1 MSSRKA
7 RRKPFSATL
16 QITEGCNLRCKMCY
30 YWGDTGTYSNRNIES
45 KPNIMD
51 IGLIEQI
58 VKESGVK
65 FYSLFGGE
73 PLTHPEIEKIVKIIK
88 ASGSRIDTPT
98 NGTLLKKHAAML
110 VELGFDSIRVSLDG
124 PRDVNDIQ
132 RGKGS
137 YEKAIEGLKA
147 LYEEKKRTEKKLP
160 VIGLLYTITPINYL
174 QTEKFFLEDLD
185 LIYLHNIT
193 IQLENF
199 ITEEMGKNY
208 ESFLKSHFNI
218 TSNRYWKGMVR
229 SYNDF
234 KDMDFVELSRQLNSV
249 ETFLKQKGI
258 VVIKEPPINSIDD
271 LEAYFKAEWGKL
283 SIQYETCPLPWV
295 STDIAANGDV
305 VPCHVF
311 YDLVV
316 GNLHK
321 NSLLE
326 VWKGG
331 KFKIFRE
338 YMEKNK
344 LMSICNGCC
353 LLYIQGTKKIMS
365 KND

>member
-1 MSSRKA
+1 MSSRKT

-30 YWGDTGTYSNRNIES
+30 YWGDTGTYSNRDNDS
-45 KPNIMD
+45 KPNVMEVE
-51 IGLIEQI
+51 LIERI
-58 VKESGVK
+58 VKESGAK

-73 PLTHPEIEKIVKIIK
+73 PLTHPEIEKIVEIIK
-88 ASGSRIDTPT
+88 ASGARIDTPT

-110 VELGFDSIRVSLDG
+110 VELGFDSVRISLDG
-124 PRDVNDIQ
+124 PSDVNDVQ

-147 LYEEKKRTEKKLP
+147 LYEEKKSTEKKLP

-185 LIYLHNIT
+185 LSLFHNIT
-193 IQLENF
+193 IQLENY

-218 TSNRYWKGMVR
+218 KSNRYWKGMVR
-229 SYNDF
+229 SYDDF
-234 KDMDFVELSRQLNSV
+234 KDMDLVELSRQLDSAV
-249 ETFLKQKGI
+249 KYLEEKGV
-258 VVIKEPPINSIDD
+258 VVIREPPLSSIED
-271 LEAYFKAEWGKL
+271 LEAYFKADWENL

-316 GNLHK
+316 GNLHQ
-321 NSLLE
+321 NNLLE
-326 VWKGG
+326 IWKGE
-331 KFKIFRE
+331 KFKKFRE
-338 YMEKNK
+338 YMDNNK
-344 LMSICNGCC
+344 LMSICQGCC
-353 LLYIQGTKKIMS
+353 LLYLHGTKRDDTK
-365 KND
+365 